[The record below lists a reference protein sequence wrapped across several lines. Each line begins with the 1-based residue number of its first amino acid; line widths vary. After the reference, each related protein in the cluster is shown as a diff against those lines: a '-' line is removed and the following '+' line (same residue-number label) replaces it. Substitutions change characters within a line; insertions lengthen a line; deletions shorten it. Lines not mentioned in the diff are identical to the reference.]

1 MGRGTVRCHFPSRQ
15 ISGWSRHPMWKPAWD
30 SWYTDRGRRIAETCI
45 LWLSLSVTTSL
56 PIPSTQTDAG
66 RLNCPAIERSD
77 WKLHVGLPLRF
88 PSVPNLKWKVPSR
101 LNIWILLLLLLKQY
115 RIRLFLIGWKMLT
128 GNLSA
133 TQMSPVG
140 VQHTPQGLHNSPSWA
155 PSRPNS
161 SWEVPTRW

>member
-1 MGRGTVRCHFPSRQ
+1 MGKTTKRVLNQKLGLCTRKLNLPEDDGCECLTQGSDFWSYKQHPMGRGTVRCHFPSRQ

-66 RLNCPAIERSD
+66 RLNCPAIEKSD
-77 WKLHVGLPLRF
+77 WKLYVGIPLRF

-101 LNIWILLLLLLKQY
+101 LNICILLLLLRKQY
-115 RIRLFLIGWKMLT
+115 RIRLF
-128 GNLSA
+128 
-133 TQMSPVG
+133 
-140 VQHTPQGLHNSPSWA
+140 
-155 PSRPNS
+155 
-161 SWEVPTRW
+161 